1 MHPVLDDLITLL
13 KLERIEKNIFRG
25 DSRDI
30 GSAQVFGGQV
40 LGQALSAAQ
49 HTVEGRV
56 AHSLHAYFLRRGDM
70 KAPIVYEVDRA
81 RDGGSFSNRR
91 VVAIQHGRPILN
103 LAASF
108 QEPEPGLD
116 HQAEMPDVLG
126 PDGLKDLSELAA
138 DHLDKIPE
146 KMRRYMTDKRP
157 FDFRPVEALSFDDP
171 QPQEPRKHVWIRTV
185 DKVPDDHAL
194 HQNLLAYVSD
204 FELIGT
210 STLPHGLPFGRGKII
225 MARCGFIAR
234 SKWTTGCC
242 MRWRAPMHRALA
254 VSRAVSCSPRTVSW
268 SRRRPRKA
276 LSALLM
282 NPEPPVQTPDCRS
295 DFPDPSLRG
304 AQRRSNLQSLRARR
318 AKQSLRLATNLI
330 IQITPFRIASF
341 N

>member
-13 KLERIEKNIFRG
+13 KLERIEDNIFRG

-70 KAPIVYEVDRA
+70 KAPIIYEVDRA

-116 HQAEMPDVLG
+116 HQAEMPDVPG
-126 PDGLKDLSELAA
+126 PDGLKDLSDLAA
-138 DHLDKIPE
+138 DHLDKIPQ

-157 FDFRPVEALSFDDP
+157 FDFRPVEGMSLDDP
-171 QPQEPRKHVWIRTV
+171 QPQEPRRHVWIRTV
-185 DKVPDDHAL
+185 DKLPDDHAL

-210 STLPHGLPFGRGKII
+210 STRPHGLPFGRGKVI
-225 MARCGFIAR
+225 MASLDHALWFHRDVKIDDWLLYAMESPNASGAR
-234 SKWTTGCC
+234 GYARGQLFTQDGQLVASTTQEGLI
-242 MRWRAPMHRALA
+242 RVVDEPRA
-254 VSRAVSCSPRTVSW
+254 T
-268 SRRRPRKA
+268 
-276 LSALLM
+276 
-282 NPEPPVQTPDCRS
+282 RS
-295 DFPDPSLRG
+295 DPR
-304 AQRRSNLQSLRARR
+304 LQV
-318 AKQSLRLATNLI
+318 
-330 IQITPFRIASF
+330 
-341 N
+341 